1 MRRPGPDSQAP
12 PNSSFPNQG
21 SSGKTFSQKGTF
33 LQHASRFDPTGEDT
47 FCSRRVSFIRD
58 TAKSE
63 VGRQIKIVF
72 KELEETDW
80 GQKIFGNCAELQN
93 PISLGSNPGEG
104 SSQSKNEYRS
114 IHFSESR
121 NRRHV
126 AERYHSES
134 ATCFRRGF
142 KQPVSGRQI
151 RWRKEASD
159 KAEKPKFVY
168 TIPLGERGSLI
179 VEIIFVGGVS
189 SPLHAM
195 PCRILLK

>member
-63 VGRQIKIVF
+63 VGRQIKAVF

-80 GQKIFGNCAELQN
+80 GQKNFGNCAELQN

-114 IHFSESR
+114 IHFQKVP
-121 NRRHV
+121 H
-126 AERYHSES
+126 
-134 ATCFRRGF
+134 
-142 KQPVSGRQI
+142 VSGEVLSNLFLVD
-151 RWRKEASD
+151 KSD
-159 KAEKPKFVY
+159 GGKRPVINLKNLNSF
-168 TIPLGERGSLI
+168 IPYLWGRGGL
-179 VEIIFVGGVS
+179 
-189 SPLHAM
+189 
-195 PCRILLK
+195 